1 MVCTSARYVRFQR
14 SDISE
19 VTMTMA
25 TKMLI
30 KYSEFVIA
38 VLFVNGGT
46 FLQEVITITFNCDIK
61 KRKMF
66 RKSDRM

>member
-1 MVCTSARYVRFQR
+1 MN
-14 SDISE
+14 
-19 VTMTMA
+19 MA

-30 KYSEFVIA
+30 ENSEFVIA
-38 VLFVNGGT
+38 VLFVDGGT
-46 FLQEVITITFNCDIK
+46 FLQEVITITLNCDIR